1 MWTRMQV
8 ELLLGKAYSEWGGH
22 SGDAVAVYDGLISSH
37 PDDFR
42 GYLAKVRPN
51 CGITSKYLI
60 WLLLTV
66 NTGLCLLSC
75 VMFDRV
81 FCLKTKGRQVMQNAC
96 SFR

>member
-1 MWTRMQV
+1 MSSNCVVIYVLCFLLAFETTEGNMWTWMQV

-51 CGITSKYLI
+51 CGITSKCLI
-60 WLLLTV
+60 WLHV
-66 NTGLCLLSC
+66 DS
-75 VMFDRV
+75 
-81 FCLKTKGRQVMQNAC
+81 
-96 SFR
+96 